1 MAQYNFKMALC
12 DGRHEIKEA
21 AAGGKVK
28 GEVNPLAVDRLEN
41 MAFNSLWNKCHKAGI
56 LEYASSK
63 YPALEGTEEADSLCI
78 PRGLS
83 VDLYVTGLT
92 VALVAVLN
100 VCRQEG
106 VDVTLWHFNRETG
119 EYYPQEVK

>member
-21 AAGGKVK
+21 ADGSIFK
-28 GEVNPLAVDRLEN
+28 GEVDPLA
-41 MAFNSLWNKCHKAGI
+41 
-56 LEYASSK
+56 
-63 YPALEGTEEADSLCI
+63 
-78 PRGLS
+78 
-83 VDLYVTGLT
+83 

-119 EYYPQEVK
+119 EYYPQEVR